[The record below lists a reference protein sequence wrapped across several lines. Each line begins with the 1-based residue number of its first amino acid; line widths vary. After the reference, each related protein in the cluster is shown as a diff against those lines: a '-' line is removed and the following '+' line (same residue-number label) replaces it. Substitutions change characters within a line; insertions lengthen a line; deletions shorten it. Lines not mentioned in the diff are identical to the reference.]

1 MMTSLE
7 TTGKDI
13 AGLEYPAV
21 TICGQVQTASFS
33 LKIIFYL
40 EGYDL
45 SGLEDAVE
53 KRFDE
58 WLVGRAGRRKRGT
71 ETREEL
77 FIKFSDEV
85 FGIKDPK

>member
-1 MMTSLE
+1 MLIEGSPVMTSLE

-58 WLVGRAGRRKRGT
+58 WLVGRAGGAHDFENVGPR
-71 ETREEL
+71 
-77 FIKFSDEV
+77 
-85 FGIKDPK
+85 